1 MSIMD
6 ILGGGGGGGMG
17 GGMGAPAPA
26 GPEPAIPTPGG
37 NPEETARKA
46 GELIRQA
53 IEEEVDEEDRF
64 QLEEIAS
71 KIQKYIASQ
80 QQLADTATGA
90 GPGAKVLRKV
100 GGGA

>member
-1 MSIMD
+1 MSTMD
-6 ILGGGGGGGMG
+6 IESLLGGG
-17 GGMGAPAPA
+17 GGMGAPAGGGAPA
-26 GPEPAIPTPGG
+26 PAIPTPGG

>member
-6 ILGGGGGGGMG
+6 ILGGGGGAPEGMG
-17 GGMGAPAPA
+17 GAPAAPA
-26 GPEPAIPTPGG
+26 ESSIPRGGGG
-37 NPEETARKA
+37 NPEDTARQA

-53 IEEEVDEEDRF
+53 IEEEVDEQDRYA
-64 QLEEIAS
+64 LEEIAS

-80 QQLADTATGA
+80 QDLADTATGA